1 MMVTSKTLCT
11 MVKAEHTIKQDM
23 LCSVVNLRM
32 LFLSKVKYSIRMAIS
47 HKLVPL
53 STDNLKAK
61 VLYISKDKPK
71 NLYQAYLKEALSLK
85 EKLRCATVAT
95 TKVA

>member
-1 MMVTSKTLCT
+1 
-11 MVKAEHTIKQDM
+11 
-23 LCSVVNLRM
+23 
-32 LFLSKVKYSIRMAIS
+32 MAIS
-47 HKLVPL
+47 NKLVPL
-53 STDNLKAK
+53 CTDNLKAK
-61 VLYISKDKPK
+61 VLYISKDRPK